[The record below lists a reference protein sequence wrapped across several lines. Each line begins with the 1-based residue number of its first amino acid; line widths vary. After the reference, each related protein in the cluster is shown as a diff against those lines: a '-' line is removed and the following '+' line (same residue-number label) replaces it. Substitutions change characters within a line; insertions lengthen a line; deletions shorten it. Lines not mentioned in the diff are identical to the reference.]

1 MPIPLL
7 TSIIGSIIESAVDQ
21 AAQAPAPPA
30 ADVAQQQA
38 IVGQVRTLPAGSL
51 NGTMSSAAIGSVQI
65 DGKILPLAP
74 GAQIRSPS
82 NMIVLP
88 TTIQQDM
95 PVRYLV
101 DGMGYVFRIWILSP
115 AELAVSR

>member
-7 TSIIGSIIESAVDQ
+7 PSIIGSIIEGVVD
-21 AAQAPAPPA
+21 QAPAPPA

-51 NGTMSSAAIGSVQI
+51 GGILNAAVIGSVQI
-65 DGKILPLAP
+65 DGKTLPLAP
-74 GAQIRSPS
+74 GAQIRNPA

-88 TTIQQDM
+88 TMIQQDV

-101 DGMGYVFRIWILSP
+101 DGMGYVSRIWILSP
-115 AELAVSR
+115 AELAASR